1 MISVCRGGAVALQL
15 STHRSGSDVT
25 VAVDGEVDL
34 ATVGELESAV
44 AAAVADGAATTV
56 IVDVSGVK
64 LLDSAGIGALLKG
77 RRQADER
84 GRHYR
89 VIGAAGIVAEVLR
102 ITGVY
107 DHLVN
112 DAS

>member
-1 MISVCRGGAVALQL
+1 MALQL
-15 STHRSGSDVT
+15 STHRTGGEVT
-25 VAVDGEVDL
+25 VVAGGVIDL
-34 ATVGELESAV
+34 ATVDQLKA
-44 AAAVADGAATTV
+44 AIDAAVADDAVAAVVVNLTEV
-56 IVDVSGVK
+56 R

-84 GRHYR
+84 GRRYR
-89 VIGAAGIVAEVLR
+89 VAGAGGIVAEVLR

-107 DHLVN
+107 AHLVD